1 MCLGLMGIREGL
13 SRQLPMTYLIAGA
26 VIRGGKKKH
35 TVHAA
40 HMYSRWTPSN
50 NEHAVLA
57 YAVQGL
63 RVFGV
68 FGNSERRDQFSK
80 EKISISWG
88 L

>member
-1 MCLGLMGIREGL
+1 MCWGLMGIREGL
-13 SRQLPMTYLIAGA
+13 SRQLPMTYLIARA
-26 VIRGGKKKH
+26 VIWEKGH

-40 HMYSRWTPSN
+40 HMYSCWTPSN

>member
-1 MCLGLMGIREGL
+1 MCWGLMGIREGL
-13 SRQLPMTYLIAGA
+13 SRQLPMTYLIAHA
-26 VIRGGKKKH
+26 VIWEKSH
-35 TVHAA
+35 TVHAG
-40 HMYSRWTPSN
+40 HMYSCWTPSN

-57 YAVQGL
+57 YAVLGL